1 MPDDEIC
8 STVDLESN
16 ATRHPPCA
24 WPKMTGSDAYAR
36 ATSKLFRHAVS
47 AMEEGYTGSCDINLL
62 QALTEVG
69 IYRKDSVLWSIVDRE
84 DAMLWSIV
92 DREAPLAG
100 VPAHRRELLESARE
114 VVSDLVEAEEKA
126 IESDS
131 DDARVEA
138 CFGGR
143 DLVKLYVKEKE
154 LLSKTDLIAKQKWWA
169 RCNATEPKTA
179 KRRKEPEEPGALAS
193 LFFFGSI
200 VYLICACAAD
210 PQNRQPARRA
220 A

>member
-1 MPDDEIC
+1 MSSTWSGACCPPREAC
-8 STVDLESN
+8 SG
-16 ATRHPPCA
+16 
-24 WPKMTGSDAYAR
+24 TGGAR
-36 ATSKLFRHAVS
+36 AGGQNGFSR
-47 AMEEGYTGSCDINLL
+47 
-62 QALTEVG
+62 
-69 IYRKDSVLWSIVDRE
+69 RR
-84 DAMLWSIV
+84 
-92 DREAPLAG
+92 LAG

-154 LLSKTDLIAKQKWWA
+154 SLSKSELIAKQKWWA
-169 RCNATEPKTA
+169 RCNATEPRTTK
-179 KRRKEPEEPGALAS
+179 KRKEPEEPGALAM
-193 LFFFGSI
+193 LFTLFMI
-200 VYLICACAAD
+200 VCLISACAAD
-210 PQNRQPARRA
+210 PQARQPAARRA

>member
-1 MPDDEIC
+1 
-8 STVDLESN
+8 
-16 ATRHPPCA
+16 
-24 WPKMTGSDAYAR
+24 
-36 ATSKLFRHAVS
+36 
-47 AMEEGYTGSCDINLL
+47 
-62 QALTEVG
+62 
-69 IYRKDSVLWSIVDRE
+69 
-84 DAMLWSIV
+84 MLWSIV

-131 DDARVEA
+131 DDDRVEA

-169 RCNATEPKTA
+169 RCNATEPKTT
-179 KRRKEPEEPGALAS
+179 KKRKEPEEPGALAM
-193 LFFFGSI
+193 LFTILLLGC
-200 VYLICACAAD
+200 LISACAAD
-210 PQNRQPARRA
+210 PQARQPAARRA

>member
-1 MPDDEIC
+1 MNKI
-8 STVDLESN
+8 
-16 ATRHPPCA
+16 
-24 WPKMTGSDAYAR
+24 
-36 ATSKLFRHAVS
+36 
-47 AMEEGYTGSCDINLL
+47 
-62 QALTEVG
+62 
-69 IYRKDSVLWSIVDRE
+69 
-84 DAMLWSIV
+84 
-92 DREAPLAG
+92 
-100 VPAHRRELLESARE
+100 
-114 VVSDLVEAEEKA
+114 VEAEEKA

-169 RCNATEPKTA
+169 RCNATEPKTK
-179 KRRKEPEEPGALAS
+179 KRNEPEEPGALAS
-193 LFFFGSI
+193 LFFFGSL

-210 PQNRQPARRA
+210 PQARQPAARRA